1 MEKKSKWMYFIPVL
15 YLIVSYGLFFLPSG
29 NSFDFK
35 LMVIGIPCVM
45 GIINLVIVLT
55 IGRKWPRKVLLN
67 CALLIKYA
75 LIPFYLISGCLTGY
89 FIATIF
95 ILLLLIGNR
104 MLPGGDLYER
114 EEAFFDMVS
123 ARTEYYVEEWIQT
136 LRCPILRVDG
146 TKTIKD
152 NVALIVEQL
161 QR

>member
-1 MEKKSKWMYFIPVL
+1 MKIFFFPKTDPHYIFANPRSREEVVNILLDTVKKNKNFVFSAVRGD
-15 YLIVSYGLFFLPSG
+15 YG
-29 NSFDFK
+29 ND
-35 LMVIGIPCVM
+35 I
-45 GIINLVIVLT
+45 
-55 IGRKWPRKVLLN
+55 
-67 CALLIKYA
+67 
-75 LIPFYLISGCLTGY
+75 IPFYHY
-89 FIATIF
+89 AVFIDVPQEIRLKRIRNRSF
-95 ILLLLIGNR
+95 QKFGNR

>member
-95 ILLLLIGNR
+95 IPLLLIRILLGIVSVT
-104 MLPGGDLYER
+104 LLIYLY
-114 EEAFFDMVS
+114 MVLLGAVPYS
-123 ARTEYYVEEWIQT
+123 MAYIIRSYKEGANSI
-136 LRCPILRVDG
+136 G
-146 TKTIKD
+146 
-152 NVALIVEQL
+152 VALVVLCLCIIFVWI
-161 QR
+161 